1 MNPNLARKGFEHRL
15 LTLRNGQIGLRSAL
29 TTEAAPQADT
39 QGGKSIITFTASDA
53 TLDRYNEI
61 IDPAGWQL
69 SNYLKNPVFQADHEY
84 CIEDT
89 IGRAIRVWIE
99 AGKLRMSIEF
109 AVGINPLAD
118 MAYKLYQGGFLNAV
132 SVGFI
137 PIRWENGGDAVGYRR
152 KYLEAELVEL
162 SAVAVPA
169 NPNALQDAI
178 EQGTISGDEID
189 RLKNFRQQHVPP
201 ANAPAPG
208 GADPAGLVTQLQST
222 LAMMRGHS

>member
-1 MNPNLARKGFEHRL
+1 MNPTLAQKDFGPRL
-15 LTLRNGQIGLRSAL
+15 LTLRNGQVGLRSAL
-29 TTEAAPQADT
+29 TTEAMPQ
-39 QGGKSIITFTASDA
+39 GEESIITFTASDA

-69 SNYLKNPVFQADHEY
+69 GNYLKNPVFQADHDY

-89 IGRAIRVWIE
+89 IGKAIRVWVE
-99 AGKLRMSIEF
+99 GGKLRQTIQF
-109 AVGINPLAD
+109 ATGINPLAD
-118 MAYKLYQGGFLNAV
+118 MAYKLYRGGFLNAV

-152 KYLEAELVEL
+152 KYVEVELVEL

-189 RLKNFRQQHVPP
+189 RLKNFRQQRVPP

-208 GADPAGLVTQLQST
+208 GADSAGLLTQLQAT
-222 LAMMRGHS
+222 LAMMRGKS